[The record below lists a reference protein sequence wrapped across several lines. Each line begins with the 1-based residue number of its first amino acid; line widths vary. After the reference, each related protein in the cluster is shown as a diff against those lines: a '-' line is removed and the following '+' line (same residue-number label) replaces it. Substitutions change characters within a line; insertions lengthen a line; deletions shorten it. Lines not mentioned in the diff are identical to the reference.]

1 MKTQILAA
9 LGESGLQQASALNAG
24 LAVNDRIKYDFSLLQ
39 MAIEHARHGGGWLF
53 SCESIP
59 SGS

>member
-39 MAIEHARHGGGWLF
+39 MAIEHARRGGGWLF